1 MFLTNCWNFRIPFIF
16 PVCICWLL
24 RRIVAN
30 VVQSLRGVWI
40 DRGSWERMTHDL
52 DILTWGTLVVSVFLI
67 RCTSLT
73 LRFDL
78 QVNLLNALLLCPS
91 WSSWMLPFRRRTD
104 DGFFSNSPLTAPL
117 VKVKDSRVHVSFDN
131 EVVLPTIEAKDLL
144 WNFNDDDK
152 IVEPCYTFL
161 LTSRCRVTPM
171 KLDRLLWITITNG
184 LNCHLNCRRFF
195 CFASG

>member
-1 MFLTNCWNFRIPFIF
+1 MTTWQNMVRNKNQKSVPEGSEPVTWVLANSRPRAWAQTF
-16 PVCICWLL
+16 PLL
-24 RRIVAN
+24 KPE
-30 VVQSLRGVWI
+30 QL
-40 DRGSWERMTHDL
+40 THDL